1 MSDLVVDLNS
11 IRVYLRIV
19 LNVFAILMFC
29 FMCYCIKNVY
39 FYDNLS
45 IAKWYSILH
54 YFGDIIFFEKMYIFV
69 Y

>member
-19 LNVFAILMFC
+19 LNVFAILMFF
-29 FMCYCIKNVY
+29 FMCYCIDNVY
-39 FYDNLS
+39 YYDNLS

>member
-1 MSDLVVDLNS
+1 MSDLAVDLNM
-11 IRVYLRIV
+11 IRVYLR
-19 LNVFAILMFC
+19 LGLYVFAILIFC

-45 IAKWYSILH
+45 IAQWYSIIH
-54 YFGDIIFFEKMYIFV
+54 HIGDVIFFKKMYIFV